1 MTAYELGRIAGYL
14 LFPFLVAAIV
24 YGVGRLVILRMEP
37 VRQRRLRRGI
47 AIGAVTAGLA
57 IAAIN
62 LSPLIKL
69 GGDDDKRLPG
79 RLLSSIQKGCQ
90 KRCATRGGKEAQCL
104 AFCSCAARELSER
117 VSREDLRAREIDDAL
132 RAKMVEAARACA
144 RDMPKIDP

>member
-1 MTAYELGRIAGYL
+1 MTAYDLGRLAGYI
-14 LFPFLVAAIV
+14 LFPFLVAGIV
-24 YGVGRLVILRMEP
+24 YAIGRLAILRLEP

-69 GGDDDKRLPG
+69 GGEDDQRLPI

-90 KRCATRGGKEAQCL
+90 KRCAERGGTEAQCT
-104 AFCSCAARELSER
+104 AFCGCAARELSSR
-117 VSREDLRAREIDDAL
+117 VSRKDLLASESDATL
-132 RAKMVEAARACA
+132 RAKMVEAAKACA
-144 RDMPKIDP
+144 KDMPAVGR